1 MELSW
6 RNEDEREK
14 DERMRKWKEIHSQ
27 HILILSLFPPSLS
40 IFFIKIGHIL
50 SPNVNY
56 STFVANVTK
65 NLTYELW
72 GNNSGE
78 KAPQVVPAWSY
89 LSFSD
94 RHDLSSWEKL
104 KKYCQSNCFKVMIQV
119 NQNLASKSWPN
130 LGHKVST
137 KRKPQSLD
145 QISALKFLI

>member
-1 MELSW
+1 
-6 RNEDEREK
+6 
-14 DERMRKWKEIHSQ
+14 MRKLRENGEIYSLHF
-27 HILILSLFPPSLS
+27 LIFSFFPPSLVIS
-40 IFFIKIGHIL
+40 YIKNCLIL

-94 RHDLSSWEKL
+94 RHDLSSGEKL
-104 KKYCQSNCFKVMIQV
+104 KKYCQSNCFKVMLRV
-119 NQNLASKSWPN
+119 NENLASKSWPN
-130 LGHKVST
+130 LGLKVST